1 MRELPARVKN
11 ILEFGG
17 FCLDTKLLRFPEMSL
32 ALSAALRFDDRAGQ
46 NRVNHQTGCR
56 YVNVQRSGRGG

>member
-1 MRELPARVKN
+1 MRELLARVKN

-17 FCLDTKLLRFPEMSL
+17 FCPDTKLLRFPEMGL

-46 NRVNHQTGCR
+46 NRINLQTGM
-56 YVNVQRSGRGG
+56 